1 MRRAR
6 IAAGAAAAAALA
18 GGGALVAAR
27 DGDGGGATARADAQ
41 ALPAGTTTTAVRH
54 GTLTA
59 RETADGTLGYA
70 DSSAV
75 TAGAAG
81 TVTRAPVEGSVLR
94 EGRSLL
100 EVDGRR
106 TLYLLGGRRP
116 AWRDLTPGMSDG
128 EDVRQLERALRR
140 LGDDPDHA
148 MTVDDEWTAATTAAV
163 ERFQKQ
169 RGLTQDGSLSRSEFV
184 FWPARSARVGAVK
197 AGRGTALRPGAPI
210 ATLSSRR
217 REVTVDLDAERQ
229 SVAVAGERVIV
240 TLPDGST
247 VGGTVTTVGKVATQ
261 GQDGAT
267 IPIAI
272 RLRGAR
278 ARGLGLDQAPVQVSF
293 VRERAK
299 DVDHVPVTAL
309 LARPG
314 GGYAVQVAAGGGT
327 VTTVAVTVGLVASGE
342 AEVHGAGLH
351 AGQQVVVPE

>member
-6 IAAGAAAAAALA
+6 IAAGAAAVAALA

-41 ALPAGTTTTAVRH
+41 GRPAGTTTTAVRH

-70 DSSAV
+70 GGQTVA
-75 TAGAAG
+75 AGAAG
-81 TVTRAPVEGSVLR
+81 TVTRAPVEGSVLS

-100 EVDGRR
+100 EVDGAR

-148 MTVDDEWTAATTAAV
+148 MTVDDAWTAATTAAV

-169 RGLTQDGSLSRSEFV
+169 RGLTRDGSLSRGEFV

-197 AGRGTALRPGAPI
+197 VDRGGALRPGAPI

-229 SVAVAGERVIV
+229 SVAAAGERVIV
-240 TLPDGST
+240 TLPDGSA
-247 VGGTVTTVGKVATQ
+247 VGGTVSTVGKVAKQ

-267 IPIAI
+267 IPVTI
-272 RLRGAR
+272 RLRGRR

-293 VRERAK
+293 ARERAQ

-314 GGYAVQVAAGGGT
+314 GGYAVQVATGGGT

-351 AGQQVVVPE
+351 AGQPVVIPA